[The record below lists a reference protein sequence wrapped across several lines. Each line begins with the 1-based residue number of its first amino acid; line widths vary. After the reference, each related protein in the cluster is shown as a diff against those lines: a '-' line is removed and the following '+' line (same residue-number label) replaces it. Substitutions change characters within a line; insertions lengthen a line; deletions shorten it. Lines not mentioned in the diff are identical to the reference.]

1 MVRSLLRPTSRSVS
15 MLAALLVLG
24 LATPALAAELG
35 GTSWNLGGN
44 FKVKLRGMTN
54 GPAGLAGVLA
64 FDGLSTDAAGTCL
77 LDLARTDTGEP
88 LGPVPCTW
96 TTARGRKFHVTFDP
110 VAFDA
115 AFGGFIEDRLPGASA
130 SVTPEPASGV
140 MAPKT
145 ARITL
150 RMKIVTEVS
159 VPPGRGAKLKSDLL
173 LVGTPV
179 VP

>member
-1 MVRSLLRPTSRSVS
+1 MVRSPLRPSSRIVS
-15 MLAALLVLG
+15 ILVVLLVLG
-24 LATPALAAELG
+24 LAAPALAAEIG
-35 GTSWNLGGN
+35 GTSWNVGGT

-54 GPAGLAGVLA
+54 GPAGLVGVLV

-130 SVTPEPASGV
+130 SVTPGPASGV

-150 RMKIVTEVS
+150 RLKVVTEVA
-159 VPPGRGAKLKSDLL
+159 VPPGRGAKLKTDLVL
-173 LVGTPV
+173 IGTPV

>member
-1 MVRSLLRPTSRSVS
+1 MVRSFLRPKSRTVS
-15 MLAALLVLG
+15 ILTALLVLG
-24 LATPALAAELG
+24 LAAPTLAAELG
-35 GTSWNLGGN
+35 GTGWNVGGN
-44 FKVKLRGMTN
+44 FRVKLRGLTN

-64 FDGLSTDAAGTCL
+64 FDGLPTDAAGTCL

-88 LGPVPCTW
+88 LGTVPCTW
-96 TTARGRKFHVTFDP
+96 TTARGRKFMVTFDP

-140 MAPKT
+140 MAPKN

-150 RMKIVTEVS
+150 RLKIVTEVA
-159 VPPGRGAKLKSDLL
+159 VPPGRGAKLKTDLL

>member
-1 MVRSLLRPTSRSVS
+1 MVRSPLRPSSRTVS
-15 MLAALLVLG
+15 ILVALLVLG
-24 LATPALAAELG
+24 LAAPALAAEIG
-35 GTSWNLGGN
+35 GTSWNVGGT

-54 GPAGLAGVLA
+54 GPASLAGVLV

-130 SVTPEPASGV
+130 SVTPGPASGV
-140 MAPKT
+140 MAPRT

-150 RMKIVTEVS
+150 RLKVVTEVA
-159 VPPGRGAKLKSDLL
+159 VPPGRGAKLKTDLV